1 MVLNHAAAMPRERQ
15 GAARFA
21 GALFLIAMAA
31 SLFGGAVVS
40 AALPAPGNPGAINP
54 GGLLSGALIELVNA
68 FAVVGIGA
76 CLFPALR
83 RYSERA
89 ALGYLCFRVVEAVFC
104 ALAALAPLMLIAL
117 GRMPWALEGGGIRA
131 LYALAVSM
139 RDGLSNILIPL
150 SFCAGAALF
159 YGLLYKSRLVPRFVP
174 VWGAVGVAAILA
186 MNLLTAFGAALP
198 EGIMMALALPVILNE
213 VFLGFWLLA
222 RGFRPDSTAL

>member
-40 AALPAPGNPGAINP
+40 AALPTPGNPGAINP

-83 RYSERA
+83 WHGERA
-89 ALGYLCFRVVEAVFC
+89 ALGYLCFRVIEAVFC

-117 GRMPWALEGGGIRA
+117 GRMPWALEDGNLRA
-131 LYALAVSM
+131 LYALVASM
-139 RDGLSNILIPL
+139 RDGLANILIPL

-159 YGLLYKSRLVPRFVP
+159 YGLMYKSRLVPRFIP
-174 VWGAVGVAAILA
+174 IWGEVGVAAILT
-186 MNLLTAFGAALP
+186 MNLLSAFGTTFAQ
-198 EGIMMALALPVILNE
+198 ETMMALALPMILNE
-213 VFLGFWLLA
+213 VFLGFWLLI
-222 RGFRPDSTAL
+222 RGFRPGSTAP